1 MKFIQLFT
9 FICCLGA
16 ALCYAETSSTTT
28 LSNTEKTMPNQIAP
42 VAHQVYFWLKN
53 PGSQEDQAKL
63 IEGIKTLS
71 AIEQV
76 RGVHIGIPAS
86 TEKREVVDNSY
97 AVSELLFFDNAA
109 DEHAY
114 QIHPI
119 HKAFVENYS
128 HLWSKVVVYDSLK
141 VK

>member
-1 MKFIQLFT
+1 MKCFPSLALAF
-9 FICCLGA
+9 CLLST
-16 ALCYAETSSTTT
+16 LCYAETASTKTSIH
-28 LSNTEKTMPNQIAP
+28 LEKAMPQQIAP

-53 PGSQEDQAKL
+53 PASKEDQAKL

-76 RGVHIGIPAS
+76 RGIHIGVPAS
-86 TEKREVVDNSY
+86 TEKRDVVDNSY

-114 QIHPI
+114 QIHPV
-119 HKAFVENYS
+119 HKAFVDNYS
-128 HLWSKVVVYDSLK
+128 HLWSKVAVYDSVA

>member
-1 MKFIQLFT
+1 MRWFALIL
-9 FICCLGA
+9 CL
-16 ALCYAETSSTTT
+16 LSVLSYADNHKTSTA
-28 LSNTEKTMPNQIAP
+28 EKPMPTQIAP
-42 VAHQVYFWLKN
+42 LAHQVYFWLKN
-53 PGSQEDQAKL
+53 PDSKEDQAKL
-63 IEGIKTLS
+63 IEGIKTLA

-76 RGVHIGIPAS
+76 RGIHIGVPAS
-86 TEKREVVDNSY
+86 TEKRDVVDNSY

-119 HKAFVENYS
+119 HKAFVDNYS
-128 HLWSKVVVYDSLK
+128 HLWSKVVVYDSVS